1 MCLLLFRS
9 LGLLFHVMA
18 MVTDQSELSGVV
30 FSIGADEDLVLG
42 EEKVLAVM
50 GRHAGR
56 SLQKCPCTAVWM
68 TWAANLI
75 TLLSALKNREQEM
88 VLVRSCPWIFI
99 WHEWFLSISLYF
111 LHYLKQWGNRLK
123 HILWNLNFLVGWRAG
138 RFFTIW
144 INELRER
151 EHPWVPS
158 ELDKLTVIHFKIT
171 IK

>member
-56 SLQKCPCTAVWM
+56 SLQKMPLYCSM
-68 TWAANLI
+68 NDMSSKFNY
-75 TLLSALKNREQEM
+75 TLVCLKK
-88 VLVRSCPWIFI
+88 P
-99 WHEWFLSISLYF
+99 
-111 LHYLKQWGNRLK
+111 
-123 HILWNLNFLVGWRAG
+123 
-138 RFFTIW
+138 
-144 INELRER
+144 
-151 EHPWVPS
+151 
-158 ELDKLTVIHFKIT
+158 
-171 IK
+171 